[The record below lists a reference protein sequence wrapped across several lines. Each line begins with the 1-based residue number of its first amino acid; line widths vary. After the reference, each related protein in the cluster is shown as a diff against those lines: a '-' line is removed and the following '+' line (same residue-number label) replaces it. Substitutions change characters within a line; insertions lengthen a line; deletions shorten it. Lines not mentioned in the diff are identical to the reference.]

1 VTERLE
7 IKSTLSVTDAGEIV
21 GTAWPFGSADSAND
35 MIQKGAFNLA
45 VENLPMLFHHDPSD
59 LIGTWNE
66 ASETPDGFVVKGK
79 LHMEQP
85 RAKAVHGLI
94 KGGLVTGLSIGFKTK
109 ASTKQGRNRVIS
121 ALDLFEISVVRNPAH
136 PRARIISAKSEN
148 TALAV
153 AELINRAT
161 AALSRKQYHDHD

>member
-1 VTERLE
+1 MDKLE
-7 IKSTLSVTDAGEIV
+7 IKATLSVNDAGEIV
-21 GTAWPFGSADSAND
+21 GNAWPFGSADSAND
-35 MIQKGAFNLA
+35 IITKGAFNIA
-45 VENLPMLFHHDPSD
+45 VANMPMLFGHNPDD
-59 LIGTWNE
+59 LVGTWNE
-66 ASETPDGFVVKGK
+66 ITETPDALVAKGK

-85 RAKAVHGLI
+85 RARAVHGLI
-94 KGGLVTGLSIGFKTK
+94 KGGLVSGLSIGFKTK
-109 ASTKQGRNRVIS
+109 AFTRQGRNRVIS

-161 AALSRKQYHDHD
+161 AALYRKQYHDHD